1 MMTLEAGSIRQTR
14 FKSGTGQNRRKTP
27 ISQWV
32 LRGPA
37 DLNRT
42 AVIAGLKGSDLSE
55 TPYWG
60 MLFVSSA
67 GIWGMPVNASQDKDR
82 PAWPT
87 KI

>member
-1 MMTLEAGSIRQTR
+1 MQ
-14 FKSGTGQNRRKTP
+14 SGRETVENQHLDVESEPKAQENQ
-27 ISQWV
+27 ISSTHAA
-32 LRGPA
+32 PFS
-37 DLNRT
+37 
-42 AVIAGLKGSDLSE
+42 IAGLKGSDLSE